1 VACTLHA
8 MFVCGNIRCLVAS
21 EDINDTCVRS
31 LPAVTM
37 MQCSA
42 CKQSKYCSQTCQRE
56 AMTNGHRFSC
66 QKLLQNPT
74 GDKKLRKA
82 MFAGI
87 EKRLG
92 VAIKLAKQRKLVEL
106 GDMQD
111 SLLGDTD
118 ALLTNA
124 NNEFLIFRIY
134 DMLALVHQKNKNMS
148 QYHRFNLMAKYIADR
163 MPDSESS
170 RMCKTCAYIGVGQTF
185 LVLGD
190 PAKSILI
197 YTASLDFCRE
207 NSNERRH
214 ILTKRAHGYMDLGQY
229 KMCIQQI
236 KDAICIPV
244 TNVSSSNA
252 VTPNLPLKY
261 VEIADQLMMLAQSF
275 RGLGNF
281 NRALLLQKIMWH
293 YCHVKKMKKF
303 VYIAQSGIA
312 TVLYERALHQKA
324 RLLAHPQQ
332 AVHVVYSGCLLGF
345 STSLKQAIWWYIKDP
360 DHIGGLYAST
370 FLQLAFIY
378 HDLAKHN
385 RTLQPER
392 MFKRLT
398 LQEQQTDKMALFP
411 VPATM
416 DSANMQE
423 LSEILAV
430 HMASEHNTYL
440 MKYLKQVLENG
451 HKKCS
456 FCEQCRSAK
465 DTLLTCTGCGVVRF
479 CNKRHQEMA
488 SKRMSTFSGR
498 YVIRHHSVCKLLH
511 YYAMFIDNNSVKNTY
526 VYITEQ
532 QLFLA
537 RGL

>member
-8 MFVCGNIRCLVAS
+8 MFLCGNIRCLVAS
-21 EDINDTCVRS
+21 QDTNDTCVPS
-31 LPAVTM
+31 LPGVIM
-37 MQCSA
+37 KQCSV
-42 CKQSKYCSQTCQRE
+42 CKESKYCSKTCQRE

-66 QKLLQNPT
+66 QKLLKGAT
-74 GDKKLRKA
+74 GKEKSRKE

-87 EKRLG
+87 EKRLA
-92 VAIKLAKQRKLVEL
+92 VATKLAKQNKLVEL
-106 GDMQD
+106 GDLED

-134 DMLALVHQKNKNMS
+134 DMLALVHHKNKNIS
-148 QYHRFNLMAKYIADR
+148 QHHRFNLMAKYIADR
-163 MPDSESS
+163 MPDSECG
-170 RMCKTCAYIGVGQTF
+170 RMCKTCAYIGVGRTF

-190 PAKSILI
+190 PAQSILI
-197 YTASLDFCRE
+197 YTACLDFCKE
-207 NSNERRH
+207 HGNEQRH
-214 ILTKRAHGYMDLGQY
+214 ILTKRAQAYMDLGQY
-229 KMCIQQI
+229 TTCIQEI
-236 KDAICIPV
+236 KDAISIPV

-252 VTPNLPLKY
+252 VTSNLPLKY
-261 VEIADQLMMLAQSF
+261 VEIADQLTMLAQSF

-281 NRALLLQKIMWH
+281 NRALLLQKILWH

-303 VYIAQSGIA
+303 VYSAQSGIA

-324 RLLAHPQQ
+324 RLLAHPHQ
-332 AVHVVYSGCLLGF
+332 AIQVVYSGCLLSF
-345 STSLKQAIWWYIKDP
+345 TTSLKQAIWWYIKDP
-360 DHIGGLYAST
+360 DKIGGLYAST

-378 HDLAKHN
+378 HDIAKHN
-385 RTLQPER
+385 ATLQPER

-398 LQEQQTDKMALFP
+398 LQEKQTDKMALFP

-416 DSANMQE
+416 LSANMQE
-423 LSEILAV
+423 LSEILAI

-440 MKYLKQVLENG
+440 MKYLEHVLENG

-456 FCEQCRSAK
+456 FCEQCRSAN
-465 DTLLTCTGCGVVRF
+465 DTLLTCTRCGVVRF
-479 CNKRHQEMA
+479 CNKHHQKMA
-488 SKRMSTFSGR
+488 SMRMSTFSGR
-498 YVIRHHSVCKLLH
+498 YVIRHHSICNLLR
-511 YYAMFIDNNSVKNTY
+511 YYVMFIDNNSVENTY
-526 VYITEQ
+526 AYITEQ